1 MLRLLDS
8 PFIRLLREQM
18 REDWRILLALALLA
32 GGSDTLLLVL
42 INETTDDAITGELS
56 VPRLIMFMSM
66 LGIHVLTNYQMLR
79 LAGVAMQKLVY
90 GFRSRIFER
99 LLRVELPEY
108 ERLGKTDLQL
118 SLGREIAI
126 LSAPSTPVFSVL
138 STIITTLCSFVY
150 LAYLSPLTAMVVAAM
165 NVGFGIYFLKVR
177 LKVNRSIQE
186 WSDIEAHLFNKVTH
200 LFLGFKELKM
210 HRARRTALMQ
220 EHLLPLTQEVRQVQH
235 RISQQM
241 SENITGGDFF
251 YYMAIATTLF
261 ILPPAR
267 VLVGEAAADT
277 ITVMIF
283 LFGNVTEILRTL
295 SMLLQYDVSVNNL
308 QTLEQRLERPP
319 QEEDSFENQRLKQQ
333 DSFERLQLSR
343 ASFSYVDS
351 QGRSVFTVGPIDLEI
366 RRGELLFLV
375 GGNGSGKSTLLRM
388 LTGLYLPDSGSL
400 MLNDVPISS
409 LNVDT
414 YRQYFSTVFTDF
426 HLFDLFYGLPDV
438 SDAEVQTLL
447 KRFMLDEKT
456 LYHAHQL
463 STQDLST
470 GQRKRLALLTALME
484 KRPLLILDEV
494 SADQDPAFRR
504 FYYEVLLP
512 ELIAAGKTI
521 VVVSHDDRYFKVADR
536 VIYLDYGRIDPS
548 RVQVNPR
555 SVDAVSPG
563 ASG

>member
-1 MLRLLDS
+1 MIRLLDS
-8 PFIRLLREQM
+8 PFLGLLREQM
-18 REDWRILLALALLA
+18 REKWGHLFRLALVSGA
-32 GGSDTLLLVL
+32 SDTLLLVL
-42 INETTDDAITGELS
+42 INQSIGEAMAGTLS
-56 VPRLIMFMSM
+56 VVHLLLFVSLLSLHSLIR
-66 LGIHVLTNYQMLR
+66 YRMLR
-79 LAGVAMQKLVY
+79 LAGVAMKNIVY
-90 GFRSRIFER
+90 GFRTRIFER
-99 LLRVELPEY
+99 LLRLELTEY
-108 ERLGKTDLQL
+108 EK
-118 SLGREIAI
+118 LGRAEIQLTLGRDLAN
-126 LSAPSTPVFSVL
+126 LSAPSTPFFDIL
-138 STIITTLCSFVY
+138 STIVSTLFCFLY
-150 LAYLSPLTAMVVAAM
+150 LAELSPGTALIVVGM
-165 NVGFGIYFLKVR
+165 NIGYGIYFLDGR
-177 LKVNRSIQE
+177 IQV
-186 WSDIEAHLFNKVTH
+186 IEYIKNSNFIEGHIFTKVTH
-200 LFLGFKELKM
+200 LFHGFKELKM

-438 SDAEVQTLL
+438 TDGEVDALL
-447 KRFMLDEKT
+447 KRFRLDEKT
-456 LYHAHQL
+456 LYHAQRF

-470 GQRKRLALLTALME
+470 GQRKRLALLTALLE
-484 KRPLLILDEV
+484 KRPILVLDEV
-494 SADQDPAFRR
+494 GADQDPEFRR
-504 FYYEVLLP
+504 FYYEELLP

-521 VVVSHDDRYFKVADR
+521 LVVSHDDRHFGVAAR
-536 VIYLDYGRIDPS
+536 VLYMDYGNIDHS
-548 RVQVNPR
+548 RT
-555 SVDAVSPG
+555 SHAAHASAVG
-563 ASG
+563 